1 MSAASASVAGARFS
15 SFRHRNFRLFF
26 IGQSISNSGNWLT
39 NVALTLLVL
48 KLTAKGVGVGLLA
61 ACQFG
66 PLMVLSPWGGAV
78 ADRYDKRRMLLLTQS
93 LEMLQSTALAALAFQ
108 PHPPLIGLYA
118 LALVGGVLLSFDNP
132 LRRSFVTEMVP
143 PEDLANS
150 VVLYSTIVNLSRIFG
165 PSLAG
170 LLVVSVGY
178 GWCFAIDAV
187 SYIAV
192 IASLLMM
199 RPADLHRQERSGRVH
214 GAIREGIRYAWSVPA
229 LRLSFVMLGVVTLLA
244 YNFNV
249 TLPLFVTR
257 GLGAGEGT
265 FTMLYS
271 VLSAGS
277 VVSALAIAH
286 RTRVSIGDL
295 TWSAT
300 FFGGAL
306 LLLAVMPTPM
316 TAAPVAFLVGAMSLT
331 YMTGTTTIVQLEAR
345 RDIQGRLLALQ
356 TVLMGASA
364 AFGGPLLGWIADTFG
379 ARVLMVIGGAA
390 CLLVAAGGRAAV
402 GQKSDVGST
411 RLTRESSVR
420 R

>member
-1 MSAASASVAGARFS
+1 MSAAPAAFRARFS

-26 IGQSISNSGNWLT
+26 LGQSISNSGNWLT
-39 NVALTLLVL
+39 NVALTLFVL
-48 KLTAKGVGVGLLA
+48 KLTDKGVGVGLLA

-93 LEMLQSTALAALAFQ
+93 LEMLQSMALAVLAFQ
-108 PHPPLIGLYA
+108 PHPPLAALYA
-118 LALVGGVLLSFDNP
+118 LALVGGILLSFDNP

-143 PEDLANS
+143 PEDLPNS

-178 GWCFAIDAV
+178 GWCFAIDAA

-199 RPADLHRQERSGRVH
+199 RPSELHRQPLGSRSQ
-214 GAIREGIRYAWSVPA
+214 GAIREGLRYAWSVPT
-229 LRLSFVMLGVVTLLA
+229 LRVSFAMFAVVTLLA

-286 RTRVSIGDL
+286 RTRVSIRHL
-295 TWSAT
+295 TQAVVL
-300 FFGGAL
+300 FGAAL
-306 LLLAVMPTPM
+306 LLLSATRGPL
-316 TAAPVAFLVGAMSLT
+316 TAAPAAFLVGAMSLV

-379 ARVLMVIGGAA
+379 ARLLMVIGGVA
-390 CLLVAAGGRAAV
+390 CLMAASFGVLLTGR
-402 GQKSDVGST
+402 
-411 RLTRESSVR
+411 E
-420 R
+420 